1 MNKNTTNTLTLE
13 MLAERLFAWL
23 HQMVETMAQQMDE
36 SGWHPG
42 MRYHQP
48 RTDP

>member
-1 MNKNTTNTLTLE
+1 MKKNTSNTLSLRTLT
-13 MLAERLFAWL
+13 ERLTQWL
-23 HQMVETMAQQMDE
+23 HHFVERMAEQMDE

-42 MRYHQP
+42 MRYHTP

>member
-1 MNKNTTNTLTLE
+1 MKKNTTNTLSLGL
-13 MLAERLFAWL
+13 LAERLCEWL
-23 HQMVETMAQQMDE
+23 HRMVERMAEQMDE

-42 MRYHQP
+42 MRYHQM